1 MSILDQILAVKLG
14 EIERLRPRG
23 AELRGLAT
31 GQAPARPFAAA
42 LGAGNNVALIAEFKR
57 RSPSAGWI
65 RENALVA
72 ETITAYNDSGARAI
86 SVLTDAR
93 FFGGSLH
100 DLQTA
105 HEKTS
110 VPILRKDFLINELQL
125 FEARAAGADAVLLIV
140 SALDQAALRDL
151 LACAREIGLGV
162 LVEAH
167 HEAEVERALEVGSD
181 VIGINNRN
189 LATFDVDHDL
199 ARRISSAVPDGVI
212 LVAESG
218 ITSAEDVARFGD
230 AGVHAVLVGEA
241 LMRSADIHAAVRA
254 FSSQRRLSR
263 V

>member
-1 MSILDQILAVKLG
+1 MSILDQILAVKLE

-23 AELRGLAT
+23 AELRGVAT

-72 ETITAYNDSGARAI
+72 EMSQAYNDSGARAI
-86 SVLTDAR
+86 SVLTDEQ
-93 FFGGSLH
+93 FFGGRLD
-100 DLQTA
+100 DLRTA
-105 HEKTS
+105 REKTS
-110 VPILRKDFLINELQL
+110 VPILRKDFIINELQL
-125 FEARAAGADAVLLIV
+125 FEARAAGADAILLIV
-140 SALDQAALRDL
+140 CALDDDALQDL
-151 LACAREIGLGV
+151 LACARELGLGV

-167 HEAEVERALEVGSD
+167 DEREVERALNAGAD

-189 LATFDVDHDL
+189 LSTFDVDHDL
-199 ARRISSAVPDGVI
+199 ARRISNEVPHDVV

-218 ITSAEDVARFGD
+218 ITSAQEVARLGE
-230 AGVHAVLVGEA
+230 AGIHAVLVGEA
-241 LMRSADIHAAVRA
+241 LMRAARVETAVRE
-254 FSSQRRLSR
+254 FSSQRRSSR

>member
-1 MSILDQILAVKLG
+1 MSILDQILAVKLE

-23 AELRGLAT
+23 AELRRGAT
-31 GQAPARPFAAA
+31 GQIPARPFAAA

-72 ETITAYNDSGARAI
+72 EISQAYNESGARAI
-86 SVLTDAR
+86 SVLTDQR
-93 FFGGSLH
+93 FFGGGLD
-100 DLQTA
+100 DLRTA
-105 HEKTS
+105 REKTS
-110 VPILRKDFLINELQL
+110 VPILRKDFIIHELQIL
-125 FEARAAGADAVLLIV
+125 EARAAGADAILLIV
-140 SALDQAALRDL
+140 SALDDTALRDL
-151 LACAREIGLGV
+151 LACARETGLEA

-167 HEAEVERALEVGSD
+167 DEAEVERAVAAGSA

-189 LATFDVDHDL
+189 LATFEVDYDL
-199 ARRISSAVPDGVI
+199 ARRISGSVPDQVV

-218 ITSAEDVARFGD
+218 IRSADDVARFGD

-241 LMRSADIHAAVRA
+241 LMRAADVRSAVRE
-254 FSSQRRLSR
+254 FSSRRRSLR

>member
-1 MSILDQILAVKLG
+1 MSILDQILAVKLE

-23 AELRGLAT
+23 AELRGVAT

-72 ETITAYNDSGARAI
+72 EMSQAYNDSGARAI
-86 SVLTDAR
+86 SVLTDER

-105 HEKTS
+105 RTKTS
-110 VPILRKDFLINELQL
+110 VPILRKDFIINELQL

-140 SALDQAALRDL
+140 SALDKTALRDL

-167 HEAEVERALEVGSD
+167 DEVEVQRALDAGSD

-189 LATFDVDHDL
+189 LATFDVDRDL
-199 ARRISSAVPDGVI
+199 ARRISSAVPDDIV

-218 ITSAEDVARFGD
+218 IRSAEDVARVGE
-230 AGVHAVLVGEA
+230 AGIHAVLAGEA
-241 LMRSADIHAAVRA
+241 LMRAADVPAAVRA

>member
-1 MSILDQILAVKLG
+1 MSILDQILAVKLE

-23 AELRGLAT
+23 AELRELAT

-72 ETITAYNDSGARAI
+72 EMSQAYNDSGARAI
-86 SVLTDAR
+86 SVLTDQQ
-93 FFGGSLH
+93 FFGGSVH

-105 HEKTS
+105 RAKTS

-140 SALDQAALRDL
+140 GALGDSALRDL
-151 LACAREIGLGV
+151 LACARAIGLGV

-167 HEAEVERALEVGSD
+167 DEAEVQRAIDAGSD

-189 LATFDVDHDL
+189 LSTFDVDHDL
-199 ARRISSAVPDGVI
+199 ARRISSAVPDGII

-218 ITSAEDVARFGD
+218 IRSAADVARFGE
-230 AGVHAVLVGEA
+230 AGIHAVLVGEA
-241 LMRSADIHAAVRA
+241 LMRAADVHAAVRA
-254 FSSQRRLSR
+254 FSSQRRMSR